1 MPRYLFIANYS
12 IEGMKGVLADGGT
25 ARRIAVEKTAAD
37 VGGRIL
43 SFDFAFGGDDAYV
56 VSELPDATSAAA
68 LAMTVNASGGAT
80 VRTIVLITPEEI
92 DEAAHRRVAY
102 TPPGG

>member
-12 IEGMKGVLADGGT
+12 TKGMKGVLADGGT
-25 ARRIAVEKTAAD
+25 ARRTAVEKTAAD
-37 VGGRIL
+37 LGGRVL

-80 VRTIVLITPEEI
+80 VRTVVLITPEEI
-92 DEAAHRRVAY
+92 DTAAHRTVAY
-102 TPPGG
+102 TPPGE